1 MFKHCTETQK
11 FTTRLL
17 AGLVVAVTIVVGS
30 LVHATT
36 QLQVLA

>member
-1 MFKHCTETQK
+1 MFTNCNETQK

-30 LVHATT
+30 LVHATA
-36 QLQVLA
+36 QLQVFA